1 MAEAIVRGVLAAQ
14 VLRPWQIIA
23 ADPSV
28 DRRELFATQMGINM
42 VAANAEAVADADAVL
57 LSVKPQQMAAVLD
70 ELKPTLPASALV
82 ISIAAGISTG
92 FIQDRLGGRRRVV
105 RVMPNTPMLVGKGM
119 AALSR
124 GQFASEQ
131 DVAQVRRLLEAAAT
145 VMEVEESKL
154 DAVTAVSG
162 SGPAYF
168 FFLVEYMVSAGQQLG
183 LSEREAHTLAVT
195 TALGAAQMLVES
207 GQSPQELRTKV
218 TSPGGTTQAAIQT
231 LQARQMPEAI
241 IEALQRAAQ
250 RSRELGK

>member
-28 DRRELFATQMGINM
+28 DRRELFATQMGINT
-42 VAANAEAVADADAVL
+42 VAANAEAAADADAVL

-131 DVAQVRRLLEAAAT
+131 DVAQVRRLLDAAAT

-168 FFLVEYMVSAGQQLG
+168 FFLVEHMVSAGQQLG
-183 LSEREAHTLAVT
+183 LSEQEAHTLAVT

-231 LQARQMPEAI
+231 LQQRQVAEAI

-250 RSRELGK
+250 RSRELGQ

>member
-28 DRRELFATQMGINM
+28 DRRELFATQLGINT
-42 VAANAEAVADADAVL
+42 VAANAEAAADADAVL
-57 LSVKPQQMAAVLD
+57 LSVKPQQMSAVLD
-70 ELKPTLPASALV
+70 ELKPALPPSALV

-131 DVAQVRRLLEAAAT
+131 DVAQVRRLLEAAAK
-145 VMEVEESKL
+145 VVEVEESKL

-168 FFLVEYMVSAGQQLG
+168 FFLVEHMVSAGQQLG
-183 LSEREAHTLAVT
+183 LSEQEAHTLAVT

-231 LQARQMPEAI
+231 LQARQVPEAI
-241 IEALQRAAQ
+241 LEALQRAAQ